1 MTKSQFNAANLHM
14 QYVAKDLFVEDHVL
28 QSACDSAGLDPRW
41 RRDPVKTSRIFT
53 RAVKAVELPEH
64 HEVRVVKSKDK
75 EVSSKEITIAKL
87 LQENGYEIE
96 EKSIVDKGLIE
107 EFQNKF
113 KQTLRTVP
121 QVVIDDK
128 LIGGFAETEVLIKGP
143 LSINKI

>member
-1 MTKSQFNAANLHM
+1 MKTATVYSGPRCTW
-14 QYVAKDLFVEDHVL
+14 
-28 QSACDSAGLDPRW
+28 CDR
-41 RRDPVKTSRIFT
+41 VK
-53 RAVKAVELPEH
+53 V
-64 HEVRVVKSKDK
+64 
-75 EVSSKEITIAKL
+75 L
-87 LQENGYEIE
+87 LQENGYEIQ

>member
-1 MTKSQFNAANLHM
+1 MKTATVYSGPRCTW
-14 QYVAKDLFVEDHVL
+14 
-28 QSACDSAGLDPRW
+28 CDR
-41 RRDPVKTSRIFT
+41 VK
-53 RAVKAVELPEH
+53 V
-64 HEVRVVKSKDK
+64 
-75 EVSSKEITIAKL
+75 L
-87 LQENGYEIE
+87 LQENSYEIQ

-113 KQTLRTVP
+113 NQTLRTVP

>member
-1 MTKSQFNAANLHM
+1 MKTATVYSGPRCTW
-14 QYVAKDLFVEDHVL
+14 
-28 QSACDSAGLDPRW
+28 CDR
-41 RRDPVKTSRIFT
+41 VK
-53 RAVKAVELPEH
+53 V
-64 HEVRVVKSKDK
+64 
-75 EVSSKEITIAKL
+75 L
-87 LQENGYEIE
+87 LQENDYEIE

>member
-1 MTKSQFNAANLHM
+1 MKTATVYSGPRC
-14 QYVAKDLFVEDHVL
+14 
-28 QSACDSAGLDPRW
+28 SWCDR
-41 RRDPVKTSRIFT
+41 VK
-53 RAVKAVELPEH
+53 V
-64 HEVRVVKSKDK
+64 
-75 EVSSKEITIAKL
+75 L

>member
-1 MTKSQFNAANLHM
+1 MASKTAIVYSGPRCTW
-14 QYVAKDLFVEDHVL
+14 
-28 QSACDSAGLDPRW
+28 CDR
-41 RRDPVKTSRIFT
+41 VK
-53 RAVKAVELPEH
+53 V
-64 HEVRVVKSKDK
+64 
-75 EVSSKEITIAKL
+75 L
-87 LQENGYEIE
+87 LQENDYEIE

>member
-1 MTKSQFNAANLHM
+1 MKTATVYSGPRCTW
-14 QYVAKDLFVEDHVL
+14 
-28 QSACDSAGLDPRW
+28 CDR
-41 RRDPVKTSRIFT
+41 VK
-53 RAVKAVELPEH
+53 V
-64 HEVRVVKSKDK
+64 
-75 EVSSKEITIAKL
+75 L
-87 LQENGYEIE
+87 LQENGYEIQ

-128 LIGGFAETEVLIKGP
+128 LIGGFAETEALIKGP

>member
-1 MTKSQFNAANLHM
+1 MASKIATVYSGPRCTW
-14 QYVAKDLFVEDHVL
+14 
-28 QSACDSAGLDPRW
+28 CDR
-41 RRDPVKTSRIFT
+41 VK
-53 RAVKAVELPEH
+53 V
-64 HEVRVVKSKDK
+64 
-75 EVSSKEITIAKL
+75 L
-87 LQENGYEIE
+87 LQENSYEIQ

-113 KQTLRTVP
+113 NQTLRTVP